1 MDLGPNAVSIGSR
14 EFGSSE
20 SAMAWRGTWWLL
32 LSFCALSSCS
42 SGGREFLAVFP
53 QNDDESPS
61 ATLKLLLTGQGPS
74 DTATSVTLHG
84 PFGTREVTVPPGVT
98 KAVPIPAHL
107 ELTGSC
113 MANKTVVVR
122 ASADVAVV
130 AMSAKGYTVGATAL
144 LPMPSLGTR
153 YYVVTPMGSDT
164 YGMAELVVVAGAAI
178 TAVSI
183 TTTATFQYA
192 GDTYVPGA
200 VLRLFLQPYHS
211 LQLQSSQDFTGTA
224 VVANAPV
231 AVLSGHTCTKVA
243 AGYDFV
249 VEQLL
254 PTVAWGRSY
263 VVPPNP
269 VQPGTDLIYV
279 VTEDC
284 NTITYNSSS
293 GEVTMAMAAGEA
305 RALVVNHNSPLH
317 LTAVAAVQV
326 LLFFTGSS
334 WQDPFLLIVPP
345 VTAHCTAFHLSTVPG
360 YYNHAIL
367 IAPTTATAA
376 TTLNHQP
383 AAAMKWHGVP
393 SMEFSWAGITV
404 SPQTRSAENPQA
416 PMGLLVFGFESNTGY
431 GFAGLCITAPEPV
444 SCEDLMCEKCEVVD
458 GQPKCVQETFSTCWL
473 ASGSHYRSF
482 DGKTFDFM
490 GTCTYTL
497 TTLCSSDPTFPA
509 FSVEVQKEK
518 KENSKVSSIGSINVR
533 IDNVTVTVVRAEN
546 GMVRVNNHSSRLPIS
561 LSCGKLRIRQKG
573 KSVLIQLDFML
584 KVLYD
589 WDDHVVVK
597 IPTAF
602 SGRVCGLCGN
612 SNGNPRDD
620 ALAPDGSKVWDI
632 VELGRSWKVTN
643 GSGHCQDTCEGDCGR
658 CGWDEE
664 VIYKAERWCGVLSW
678 HAGPFRRCHGTI
690 NPNVYVKNCIHDL
703 CAHGGHRAVLCHALQ
718 AYADDC
724 QENGIDISDWRMRMG
739 CPFTC
744 PPNSTY
750 STCGPTCPPT
760 CNIPAV
766 PSSCAASTTCVDSCV
781 CHEGLVL
788 DANICIPPSDCGCVF
803 RGLFHGLG
811 EEFWG
816 DPTCT
821 QRCVCDAEQRQAV
834 CRNSSCGAEE
844 ECRVQEGIQDC
855 YPKVFGV
862 CSAVGATHYETFDSR
877 RFIFQGTC
885 VYLFVG
891 LCEDNPN
898 LVGFQVLVQNGRQG
912 DRRLLAIAMVTVKV
926 YNKTIG
932 ISREQPGKIMIDER
946 LVNLP
951 YLHGDKQIVVYR
963 HGRDAVVETNFGLV
977 VTYDWH
983 SHVTVTVPG
992 AFANALCGLCGN
1004 FNGAASD
1011 DMRMSNSN
1019 MASDPDAFGSSWKV
1033 ADILGCTERSMAEC
1047 SGATTA
1053 PRLQQEVSGMGCEIM
1068 LEKDGPFGACHGHVD
1083 AQPYFQS
1090 CIRDSCLVPEQEDGM
1105 CPIIASYASACQAAG
1120 VSIGRWRMDNFCSD
1134 IPCPPNSS
1142 YKLCSNTCQH
1152 SCGASS
1158 ATCPGRCREGCAC
1171 HDGFMLSGDEC
1182 VPTAHCGCTHHGV
1195 YYKEDETFYPTEH
1208 EECRCLSSS
1217 AVECQNISCP
1227 DGSPGKVVD
1236 GIFQCPPPASGTCV
1250 ATGDSAYITFDGVAF
1265 NVTGSCSYILSQ
1277 TCTGDMTSFVVTI
1290 QKEARRKG
1298 KVSGIQA
1305 LSVEVYGVNLTLTQ
1319 GKGGDVMVNSISHH
1333 LPAILGEGQIQVYP
1347 HGTGVLLRTDF
1358 GLVVH
1363 YDLAQ
1368 HVTLTVP
1375 QTYLG
1380 HLCGLCGNYNGQHD
1394 DDFHLSNGQLA
1405 LDATAFGS
1413 TWKTK
1418 DRPCED
1424 ACPDKECSTC
1434 SKEKMLVLQKPN
1446 YCGLLTAP
1454 EGPFGSCHSVIDPT
1468 PYSQSCVHNLCVT
1481 GGDTGALCQSIQS
1494 YVSMCQDAGVAV
1506 GDWRTPSFCP
1516 LPCPANSTYSLCT
1529 NTCANTCAG
1538 RATTCPQTCA
1548 EGCQC
1553 HQGSVSDGQGC
1564 IPEEQCGCFEDGQY
1578 YKPHEVVFQDRCQR
1592 RCSCIPGQGL
1602 TCHDHSCT
1610 EDESCEIRE
1619 GVLGCINKNPCKS
1632 LRCRPKERCR
1642 PRGSESRCV
1651 PALVATCWAWGDP
1664 HFRTFD
1670 GLEFDFQGTCTYT
1683 MAESHGN
1690 DPRLEPFRVEA
1701 RNDIRGGIRSVSYV
1715 SVVNIDVYGQRVSFH
1730 HNEDGKVRVNG
1741 ELALL
1746 PVFLV
1751 DGRLRVHP
1759 SGLRVTLDTDFGLRV
1774 SYDWNW
1780 HLFIDLPSSFFNHV
1794 RGLCGNFNLQPLD
1807 DIPEAGD
1814 NIPALVAWARGW
1826 RSSDPDAQDPLC
1838 WDHCDGECPV
1848 CEEKELWGGNSYCGI
1863 IKKSFQGP
1871 FRACHAVVKPQEFF
1885 GSCLAELCRSRG
1897 ARQVLCRVLETY
1909 AATCRRSGATV
1920 GDWRTPAGCP
1930 LPCPENSHYE
1940 PCGTACPAT
1949 CSDPDAPSSCA
1960 LPCVESCVCDRGHM
1974 LSAGHCVPVSR
1985 CGCTRAGR
1993 YHRPGEEFWGDPSCR
2008 SWCRCDPELGMV
2020 VCEEAR
2026 CKSGE
2031 VCAVVEGVRRCVAT
2045 NRSICVATGDPHYTT
2060 FDGHR
2065 YDFMGTCVYLLA
2077 GLCSPDPTLVP
2088 FNVTVENNHRGNNR
2102 VSFTKVVTLEVFNV
2116 SLSLSQE
2123 HPKKVKVNGV
2133 LLDLPFSH
2141 PSHELRVSLRGVHGF
2156 ISTAF
2161 GVTVTFDWHSY
2172 ARVILPSTF
2181 AGAVCGLCGN
2191 ANGDPHDDF
2200 VTRQGHPA
2208 HNDTHFGD
2216 SWKVSEVP
2224 GCSPG
2229 CTEGCQGCSNT
2240 QRRTYRGDKHCGILV
2255 KKRGPL
2261 ATCHEV
2267 IDPAPFLEDCLFD
2280 TCLFEGHHDAV
2291 CQAVGAYVST
2301 CQSRGVAVGP
2311 WRTHAFCSPV
2321 CPPNEHYEL
2330 CGPPCPPTCQDE
2342 SGPPSCPEPS
2352 PCSEG
2357 CFCDPGYFRSGDSCV
2372 PLSQCGCTLEGRY
2385 YPRGAQFYPS
2395 PSCTQRCVCSRGGH
2409 VECEPTPGCPPGQEC
2424 GVRDGVLGCHPRSA
2438 CGHCQLLG
2446 RGTYSTFGGQRGGFG
2461 GSCTL
2466 PLLEMDAG
2474 DPEEGPQPLRVAL
2487 EQHEGEVR
2495 RVTVTAQGMTV
2506 AMDRGQRWEV
2516 MVDGERHVLPL
2527 WLGGGSL
2534 GVTQVGSHRLLH
2546 VRGGPK
2552 ILYDGDSYAVLTLP
2566 PAQQPPR
2573 GLCGDPKILGTPP
2586 PNCTHADPAGTP
2598 PCPPGRCA
2606 VLADPSGPF
2615 GGCHRAVPPRA
2626 HLDTCEL
2633 QVCAGGAGG
2642 GDPCPAFQ
2650 GYAAACQAAGGE
2662 LREWREETGC
2672 PLLCPPRSQ
2681 YQLCAR
2687 TCARTCA
2694 GVSAPPPCSGRC
2706 FEGCQCSEG
2715 LLFDGARCVPPGNC
2729 GCFHQGRYFQI
2740 AQTILTRDCSQSCTC
2755 RGPGGLQCRP
2765 FSCPL
2770 GHTCDLLNGTRTCV
2784 PRPGRCLLSSP
2795 THFVTF
2801 DGLPG
2806 ATLATGIYVVATVCD
2821 HQAPTWFRL
2830 LGVIGDIGD
2839 HPGVVA
2845 LHLFTHHGLI
2855 TARTDGRVWLNGVPT
2870 PLPAELSGKLNITES
2885 GGTLRIGWIPGFQV
2899 ELGAQGV
2906 ALEVTKDTR
2915 GTLCG
2920 LCGDYDGATTNDLR
2934 GPDGTVTGDTRELA
2948 QAWRAPDFSQ

>member
-393 SMEFSWAGITV
+393 GMEFSWAGITV

-444 SCEDLMCEKCEVVD
+444 SCEDLMCEEKCEVVD

-766 PSSCAASTTCVDSCV
+766 LSSCAASTTCVDSCV

-1019 MASDPDAFGSSWKV
+1019 MASDPDAFVSSWKV
-1033 ADILGCTERSMAEC
+1033 ADILGCTERSMVEC

-1564 IPEEQCGCFEDGQY
+1564 IPEEQCGCFEDGRY

-2650 GYAAACQAAGGE
+2650 GYAAACQAAGGGTP
-2662 LREWREETGC
+2662 RVARGDRMSPAVPP
-2672 PLLCPPRSQ
+2672 PLPVPALCPH
-2681 YQLCAR
+2681 LCPHLR
-2687 TCARTCA
+2687 
-2694 GVSAPPPCSGRC
+2694 
-2706 FEGCQCSEG
+2706 
-2715 LLFDGARCVPPGNC
+2715 RCV
-2729 GCFHQGRYFQI
+2729 
-2740 AQTILTRDCSQSCTC
+2740 
-2755 RGPGGLQCRP
+2755 GPAPLQRA
-2765 FSCPL
+2765 
-2770 GHTCDLLNGTRTCV
+2770 V
-2784 PRPGRCLLSSP
+2784 
-2795 THFVTF
+2795 
-2801 DGLPG
+2801 
-2806 ATLATGIYVVATVCD
+2806 
-2821 HQAPTWFRL
+2821 
-2830 LGVIGDIGD
+2830 
-2839 HPGVVA
+2839 
-2845 LHLFTHHGLI
+2845 
-2855 TARTDGRVWLNGVPT
+2855 
-2870 PLPAELSGKLNITES
+2870 
-2885 GGTLRIGWIPGFQV
+2885 
-2899 ELGAQGV
+2899 
-2906 ALEVTKDTR
+2906 
-2915 GTLCG
+2915 
-2920 LCGDYDGATTNDLR
+2920 LR
-2934 GPDGTVTGDTRELA
+2934 GLSVL
-2948 QAWRAPDFSQ
+2948 